1 MNVVK
6 GKIIPIKDGVII
18 SDMNFDEQ
26 KTASGII
33 IKSDDGKSEGVKPR
47 WGKVWAVGPEQKD
60 VKVGEWI
67 LVEHGR
73 WTRSITVEDQDGNE
87 VVVRRVEVKSILLSA
102 DDKPT
107 DISFGAH
114 SSTEQGQTFKP
125 EMFMGPQ
132 F

>member
-6 GKIIPIKDGVII
+6 GKIIPIKDGVLV
-18 SDMNFDEQ
+18 SDMNFEEQ

-33 IKSDDGKSEGVKPR
+33 IKSDDGKSEGIRPR
-47 WGKVWAVGPEQKD
+47 WGKVWAIGPDQTD

-67 LVEHGR
+67 LIEHGR
-73 WTRSITVEDQDGNE
+73 WTRGITVEDQDGNE
-87 VVVRRVEVKSILLSA
+87 IVIRRVETKSILLSA
-102 DDKPT
+102 DDKPS
-107 DISFGAH
+107 DIGFGTH

-125 EMFMGPQ
+125 EMFMGKQ